1 MSPIIFILAF
11 NPIIQHIQQKR
22 DLGYDLNGEK
32 VITFPYA
39 DDFCIITTNK
49 ARHQKLIND
58 IQENTESM
66 GLKLK
71 PSKCRSFSI
80 QKGQPT
86 VTYYKIGENVV
97 PSVQEEEQKFLGKLV
112 FFKGKP
118 SETYEHI
125 KSEIE
130 TKMNYVSKTK
140 IRDEFKLWI
149 YKNYITSSIRFIL
162 TIHE

>member
-1 MSPIIFILAF
+1 MCQIYQAKVEKKTHPCF
-11 NPIIQHIQQKR
+11 N
-22 DLGYDLNGEK
+22 
-32 VITFPYA
+32 A

-49 ARHQKLIND
+49 ARHQKLINE

-80 QKGQPT
+80 QKGKPT

-125 KSEIE
+125 KNEIE
-130 TKMNYVSKTK
+130 TKIDYVTKTK
-140 IRDEFKLWI
+140 GSYNREKVNLIPCK
-149 YKNYITSSIRFIL
+149 T
-162 TIHE
+162 